1 MIECSFFSHFPQM
14 VWLGKMLWYFR
25 FCFGKSQCNIRE
37 KMLSIIWSI
46 CLAVQRAQVRLKVNN
61 YSRQWFEMLCVVV
74 CVRAIKCTWF
84 DVCCFFLLS
93 VVIRKTTLLF
103 NSIHQIHNETWNEN
117 FVFFIRLYTDEIY
130 FIIIELFLCI
140 NVYCLRH
147 IGVRQCNFKQRLRLL
162 NGASPASQEAIGI
175 RRSCLFWKIYR
186 MFNLYFLSNQQ
197 LTNKTPFNSV

>member
-1 MIECSFFSHFPQM
+1 MTWCYCSTTFNFDPIEMIECSFFSHFPQM
-14 VWLGKMLWYFR
+14 VCLGEMLWYFR
-25 FCFGKSQCNIRE
+25 FCFGKSHCNIRE

-61 YSRQWFEMLCVVV
+61 YSIQIWNAVCGCLRARNQVHLIRCV
-74 CVRAIKCTWF
+74 F
-84 DVCCFFLLS
+84 FFLLS

-140 NVYCLRH
+140 NVYCSRH
-147 IGVRQCNFKQRLRLL
+147 ISVRQCNLK
-162 NGASPASQEAIGI
+162 
-175 RRSCLFWKIYR
+175 
-186 MFNLYFLSNQQ
+186 
-197 LTNKTPFNSV
+197 